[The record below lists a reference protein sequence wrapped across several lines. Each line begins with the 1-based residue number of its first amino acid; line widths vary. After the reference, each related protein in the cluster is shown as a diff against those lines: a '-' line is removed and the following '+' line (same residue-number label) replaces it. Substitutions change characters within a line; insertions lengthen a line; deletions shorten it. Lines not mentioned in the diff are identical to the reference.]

1 MWASDNQTTA
11 ASIMLVYNPK
21 GRPALVNPLGQQIGF
36 YDANGSVDTTS
47 SPAANSVEQLVETVI
62 LNYMA
67 LHGTQGQFSTLF
79 PNQGLG
85 NATTQDAITAFAP
98 IVSGK
103 I

>member
-1 MWASDNQTTA
+1 M
-11 ASIMLVYNPK
+11 P
-21 GRPALVNPLGQQIGF
+21 
-36 YDANGSVDTTS
+36 NGSVDTTS

-85 NATTQDAITAFAP
+85 NATAQEAAITAFAP
-98 IVSGK
+98 IVNGK
-103 I
+103 IA